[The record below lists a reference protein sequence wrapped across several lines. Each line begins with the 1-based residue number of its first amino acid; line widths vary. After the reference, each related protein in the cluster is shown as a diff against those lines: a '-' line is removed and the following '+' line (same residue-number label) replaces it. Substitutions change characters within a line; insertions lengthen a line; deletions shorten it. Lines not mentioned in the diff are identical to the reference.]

1 MSIYPI
7 IKICWLVPFNKGG
20 LPWRKHH
27 ACISVGDAKLPSLDV
42 LVAFEDRQP
51 WTKGKSWFLVSNAHP
66 GLPGGDSG
74 EARWASG
81 ETASALQY
89 KPLHQPINPAA
100 LCTLVQLSIHS
111 IVVQQES

>member
-1 MSIYPI
+1 MEKAP
-7 IKICWLVPFNKGG
+7 
-20 LPWRKHH
+20 
-27 ACISVGDAKLPSLDV
+27 CISVGDAKLPSLDV

-51 WTKGKSWFLVSNAHP
+51 WPKGKSWFLVSNAHP

-111 IVVQQES
+111 IVVQCSRRANNINYPDPPAGSCLKL

>member
-1 MSIYPI
+1 MEKAP
-7 IKICWLVPFNKGG
+7 
-20 LPWRKHH
+20 
-27 ACISVGDAKLPSLDV
+27 CISVGDAKLPSLDV

-51 WTKGKSWFLVSNAHP
+51 WTKGKSWFLVSNAHT

-111 IVVQQES
+111 IVVQCSRRANNINYPDPPAGSCLKL

>member
-1 MSIYPI
+1 MEKAP
-7 IKICWLVPFNKGG
+7 
-20 LPWRKHH
+20 
-27 ACISVGDAKLPSLDV
+27 CISVGDAKLPSLDV
-42 LVAFEDRQP
+42 LVALEDRQP
-51 WTKGKSWFLVSNAHP
+51 WTKGKSWTMVSNAHP

-100 LCTLVQLSIHS
+100 LCTLVQL
-111 IVVQQES
+111 VVHCSRRANNINYPDPPAGSCLKL

>member
-1 MSIYPI
+1 MEKAP
-7 IKICWLVPFNKGG
+7 
-20 LPWRKHH
+20 
-27 ACISVGDAKLPSLDV
+27 CISVGDAKLPSLDV

-51 WTKGKSWFLVSNAHP
+51 WTKGKSWTMVSNAHP

-100 LCTLVQLSIHS
+100 LSTLVQL
-111 IVVQQES
+111 VVQCSRRANNINYPDPPAGSCLKL